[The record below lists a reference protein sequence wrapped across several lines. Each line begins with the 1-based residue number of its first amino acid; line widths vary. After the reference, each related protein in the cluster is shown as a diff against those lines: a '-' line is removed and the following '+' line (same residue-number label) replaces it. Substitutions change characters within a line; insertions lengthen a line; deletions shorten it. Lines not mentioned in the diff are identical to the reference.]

1 MINKLII
8 TRNDL
13 QSEEYLEMLQ
23 FYDEL
28 YAFYKSKSDIE
39 KKNLDLGITLMFNPL
54 FYKKYKKS
62 SINHK
67 REIIPELF
75 YLIYFINFLLK
86 TNQIS
91 TDKLEINKL
100 EYLKIDESNFVHLKL
115 LPSEYKLI
123 TIINLFL
130 IEFAHIESD
139 KLYKLKKI
147 NFEEHYEL
155 KNQFHKLEIN
165 QQQKIGEI
173 SNDDIVLSF
182 NLFINPINSK
192 FRLFVN
198 SVSTS
203 GYISKNQKRYFL
215 AACEGISIKD
225 INKIKW
231 LDDLYSLRYFLLKFS
246 EKSYFKNKNMFF
258 KNSVHFFLDKNGNEI
273 TESQIIKGKTKIPKE
288 VKKKIDDIFLII
300 RDIKSN

>member
-115 LPSEYKLI
+115 SPSEYKLI
-123 TIINLFL
+123 IIINLFL

-139 KLYKLKKI
+139 NLYKLKKI

-203 GYISKNQKRYFL
+203 GYISKNQKRYFV
-215 AACEGISIKD
+215 AACEGISIRD

-300 RDIKSN
+300 RDVKSN

>member
-1 MINKLII
+1 MINELTI

-28 YAFYKSKSDIE
+28 YGFYKSKSDIE
-39 KKNLDLGITLMFNPL
+39 RKNLDLGITLLFNPL

-75 YLIYFINFLLK
+75 YLIYYINSLLK

-91 TDKLEINKL
+91 TDKFEINQL
-100 EYLKIDESNFVHLKL
+100 ENIKIDESNFVHLKL

-123 TIINLFL
+123 TTFNFFL
-130 IEFAHIESD
+130 SEFAYIVSD
-139 KLYKLKKI
+139 KLYELKKI
-147 NFEEHYEL
+147 NFKEH
-155 KNQFHKLEIN
+155 FKLNNFYNKLVIN

-173 SNDDIVLSF
+173 SNDDFVLSF
-182 NLFINPINSK
+182 NLSINLISPK
-192 FRLFVN
+192 FSQFVN
-198 SVSTS
+198 SISTNEF
-203 GYISKNQKRYFL
+203 ISKNQKRDFV
-215 AACEGISIKD
+215 AACEGVSFRN
-225 INKIKW
+225 INKIIW
-231 LDDLYSLRYFLLKFS
+231 HDDLYSLRYFLLRLS
-246 EKSYFKNKNMFF
+246 EKSYFKDKNMFF

-273 TESQIIKGKTKIPKE
+273 TESQIIKGKTKIPDD
-288 VKKKIDDIFLII
+288 VKKKIDAIFLII
-300 RDIKSN
+300 RDIKNN

>member
-1 MINKLII
+1 MINELTI

-39 KKNLDLGITLMFNPL
+39 RKNLDLGFTLMFNPL

-67 REIIPELF
+67 SEIIPELF
-75 YLIYFINFLLK
+75 YLIYFINHLLN
-86 TNQIS
+86 TNQVSI
-91 TDKLEINKL
+91 DKLEIHQL
-100 EYLKIDESNFVHLKL
+100 ENLIIDESNFVYLKL

-123 TIINLFL
+123 TTFNLFL
-130 IEFAHIESD
+130 LEFAHIESD

-173 SNDDIVLSF
+173 SNDDFVLSF
-182 NLFINPINSK
+182 NLFIKSSSFK
-192 FRLFVN
+192 FGNFVN
-198 SVSTS
+198 SIITN
-203 GYISKNQKRYFL
+203 GYISKNQRRDFV
-215 AACEGISIKD
+215 AASEGVSFRN
-225 INKIKW
+225 INKIIW
-231 LDDLYSLRYFLLKFS
+231 HDDLYSLRYFLLRLS
-246 EKSYFKNKNMFF
+246 EKSYFKDRNMFF

-273 TESQIIKGKTKIPKE
+273 TESQIIKGKTKIPEK
-288 VKKKIDDIFLII
+288 VKKKIDDVFLII

>member
-62 SINHK
+62 SINQK

-203 GYISKNQKRYFL
+203 GYISKNQKRCFL

-273 TESQIIKGKTKIPKE
+273 KESQIIKGKTKIPKE

>member
-28 YAFYKSKSDIE
+28 YEFYKSKSDIE
-39 KKNLDLGITLMFNPL
+39 RKNLDLGITLMFNPL

-62 SINHK
+62 EINHK
-67 REIIPELF
+67 SEIIPELF
-75 YLIYFINFLLK
+75 NLIYYINSLLK

-100 EYLKIDESNFVHLKL
+100 ENLIIDESNFVHFKL

-123 TIINLFL
+123 TNFIFFL
-130 IEFAHIESD
+130 KEFALIVSE
-139 KLYKLKKI
+139 KLYELKKI
-147 NFEEHYEL
+147 NFEEHYKL
-155 KNQFHKLEIN
+155 NNFYHKLGIN

-173 SNDDIVLSF
+173 SNDDFVLSF
-182 NLFINPINSK
+182 NLSIKSSSLK
-192 FRLFVN
+192 FGDFVN
-198 SVSTS
+198 SISTN
-203 GYISKNQKRYFL
+203 GYISKNQKRDFV
-215 AACEGISIKD
+215 AACEGISFRD
-225 INKIKW
+225 INKIIW
-231 LDDLYSLRYFLLKFS
+231 HDDLYSLRYFLLRLS
-246 EKSYFKNKNMFF
+246 EKSYFKDKNMFF
-258 KNSVHFFLDKNGNEI
+258 KNSVYFFLDKNGNEI
-273 TESQIIKGKTKIPKE
+273 TESQIIKGKTKIPEE
-288 VKKKIDDIFLII
+288 VKKKIDDLFLII

>member
-13 QSEEYLEMLQ
+13 QSEENLNMLQ

-28 YAFYKSKSDIE
+28 YAFYKSKSEIE
-39 KKNLDLGITLMFNPL
+39 RKNLDLGITLMFNPL

-67 REIIPELF
+67 SEIIPEL
-75 YLIYFINFLLK
+75 YNFINFINYFLN

-91 TDKLEINKL
+91 TDKLEINQL
-100 EYLKIDESNFVHLKL
+100 ENIKIDESNFVLLKL
-115 LPSEYKLI
+115 SSYEYKLI
-123 TIINLFL
+123 TIFNLFL
-130 IEFAHIESD
+130 LEFTHIVSD
-139 KLYKLKKI
+139 KLYDLKKI
-147 NFEEHYEL
+147 NFNEHY
-155 KNQFHKLEIN
+155 KLINHFQKLGIN

-173 SNDDIVLSF
+173 FNDDFVLSF
-182 NLFINPINSK
+182 NLSINLISSK
-192 FRLFVN
+192 FSQFVY
-198 SVSTS
+198 SISTN
-203 GYISKNQKRYFL
+203 GYISKNQKKDFV
-215 AACEGISIKD
+215 AACEGVSFRD
-225 INKIKW
+225 INKIIW
-231 LDDLYSLRYFLLKFS
+231 HDDLYSLRYFLLRLS
-246 EKSYFKNKNMFF
+246 EKSYFKDKNMFF

-273 TESQIIKGKTKIPKE
+273 TESQIIKGKTKIPGE

>member
-1 MINKLII
+1 MINELTI

-39 KKNLDLGITLMFNPL
+39 RKNLDLGITLLFNPL
-54 FYKKYKKS
+54 YYKKYKKS

-75 YLIYFINFLLK
+75 YLIYYINSLLK

-91 TDKLEINKL
+91 TDKFEINQL
-100 EYLKIDESNFVHLKL
+100 ENIKIDESNFVHLKL

-123 TIINLFL
+123 TTFNFFL
-130 IEFAHIESD
+130 SEFAYIVSD
-139 KLYKLKKI
+139 KLYELKKI
-147 NFEEHYEL
+147 NFEEH
-155 KNQFHKLEIN
+155 FKLNNFYNKLGIN

-173 SNDDIVLSF
+173 SNDDFVLSF
-182 NLFINPINSK
+182 NLSINLISPK
-192 FRLFVN
+192 FSQFVN
-198 SVSTS
+198 SISTNEF
-203 GYISKNQKRYFL
+203 ISKNQKRDFV
-215 AACEGISIKD
+215 AACEGVSFRN
-225 INKIKW
+225 INKIIW
-231 LDDLYSLRYFLLKFS
+231 HDDLYSLRYFLLRLS
-246 EKSYFKNKNMFF
+246 EKSYFKDRNMFF

-273 TESQIIKGKTKIPKE
+273 TESQIIKGKTKIPGE
-288 VKKKIDDIFLII
+288 VKKKIDAIFLII
-300 RDIKSN
+300 RDVKSN